1 MIFLVTSTTWR
12 WTNGVCHD
20 IHMDD
25 GDTQLPIPAQQPES
39 DLCLVSTTFSI
50 ANRRWGV
57 SAISCKVAESGWY
70 SNADKASFNS
80 KGECFPVIRHCRHA
94 ESSTTHCSLA
104 HSTISSLCSPES
116 PQRHH
121 LSTLSQLLSLLQSIF
136 PSTRKLLFKI
146 PIPEYPYT
154 DEFITN
160 FPLAIENSKKGAFQA
175 CNDLAICASHYCC
188 KSGISYK
195 TWLETLYRQEL
206 IIRWQVQNQSFTT
219 SLLVYRSV
227 HAPVTHF
234 WPRESGVRFPDRE
247 SFSL

>member
-1 MIFLVTSTTWR
+1 MVFLVTSTTWR

-25 GDTQLPIPAQQPES
+25 GDAQLPTPAQQPES

-94 ESSTTHCSLA
+94 ESSTTHCSLV

-136 PSTRKLLFKI
+136 PSTRKLLFSKSQYQNI
-146 PIPEYPYT
+146 LILTNSSPISLWLLRIAKRELSKHAMTWPYVPH
-154 DEFITN
+154 IIVAS
-160 FPLAIENSKKGAFQA
+160 LA
-175 CNDLAICASHYCC
+175 
-188 KSGISYK
+188 
-195 TWLETLYRQEL
+195 
-206 IIRWQVQNQSFTT
+206 
-219 SLLVYRSV
+219 SV
-227 HAPVTHF
+227 TKL
-234 WPRESGVRFPDRE
+234 G
-247 SFSL
+247 